1 MSKRKHKSRGD
12 TRREVTSENMNN
24 ANNNMNNRQTYNN
37 SPFGINPSQLLSSM
51 FGNIDMNQI
60 NGLLQ
65 SMNTQGFD
73 FNNLNLGN
81 LMGNMNPMASSM
93 NQNNN
98 SINVNNDIEDKQENR
113 NTNNSVFSENIDR
126 NDENMQMLIEKV
138 KETNADVGIAYDGDG
153 DRIGI
158 VLENGEYISADQF
171 MIIIVKYLL
180 PKIENKTILYD
191 VKCSKSLEDEIK
203 KIACDYVIM
212 TDDGSYGKKG
222 TVVDAMDNL
231 EKYDECVAIGP
242 VVMMKYVSLKTKD
255 KVPTIVS
262 MNPIMVDGT
271 GMCGACRLIVDG
283 EVKFAC
289 VDGPEFD
296 GHQVDFDLAIERMN
310 IYKTFEGRKY
320 LEMLEGKTHH
330 GGCGECN
337 HE

>member
-1 MSKRKHKSRGD
+1 MYKVVKNEMISEGIYLL
-12 TRREVTSENMNN
+12 EVIAPLVVKKCLPGQFCIVMANETSERIPLTIYKYDRDAFILSMIYQVVG
-24 ANNNMNNRQTYNN
+24 ASTLELTSLKDEIY
-37 SPFGINPSQLLSSM
+37 SVVGPLGNPSELV
-51 FGNIDMNQI
+51 
-60 NGLLQ
+60 
-65 SMNTQGFD
+65 
-73 FNNLNLGN
+73 
-81 LMGNMNPMASSM
+81 
-93 NQNNN
+93 
-98 SINVNNDIEDKQENR
+98 INVDTLKNKR
-113 NTNNSVFSENIDR
+113 VLF
-126 NDENMQMLIEKV
+126 V
-138 KETNADVGIAYDGDG
+138 AGGVGIAPVMPQITYLISHG
-153 DRIGI
+153 
-158 VLENGEYISADQF
+158 VLCDLVYGAKTKKL
-171 MIIIVKYLL
+171 II
-180 PKIENKTILYD
+180 
-191 VKCSKSLEDEIK
+191 LEDEIK